1 MRIRKKAENSQL
13 WKSKRYVS
21 CSSVNLTIY
30 SQRLRKGGESMT
42 ILFTITT
49 VICGI
54 GWLKGSVSTVA
65 LIYYLEKKGYAQ
77 PNDEEIRECTLWAA
91 RHLFKR

>member
-1 MRIRKKAENSQL
+1 MNL
-13 WKSKRYVS
+13 
-21 CSSVNLTIY
+21 LTIY
-30 SQRLRKGGESMT
+30 LRLRAGGERGMT

>member
-1 MRIRKKAENSQL
+1 
-13 WKSKRYVS
+13 
-21 CSSVNLTIY
+21 
-30 SQRLRKGGESMT
+30 MT

-91 RHLFKR
+91 RYLFKR